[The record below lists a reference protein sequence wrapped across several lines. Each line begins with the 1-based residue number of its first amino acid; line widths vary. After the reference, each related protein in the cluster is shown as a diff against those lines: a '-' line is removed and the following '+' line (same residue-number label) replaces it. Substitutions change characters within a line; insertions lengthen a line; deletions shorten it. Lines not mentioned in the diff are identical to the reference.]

1 MRGRGGHGG
10 GLRDRHNRL
19 QTKPAGAGKRLF
31 SNIAVADRQ
40 HTMKTPIRILL
51 LAASLALLSACAQ
64 QPTAQA
70 SDPEVAQALQAFPQA
85 EPGYR
90 RHVIVLPPRNDEDQR
105 RVELTGGKVMP
116 VDCNVHG
123 MDGQFNQQDVQGWG
137 YTYWTLESEQQVR
150 STMMMCPD
158 NRKHDAFVQ
167 TESVLIRYNSRL
179 PVVVFVPEGL
189 SLRWRIWEAGTMHDA
204 PVG

>member
-1 MRGRGGHGG
+1 
-10 GLRDRHNRL
+10 
-19 QTKPAGAGKRLF
+19 
-31 SNIAVADRQ
+31 
-40 HTMKTPIRILL
+40 MKTPIRILL

-70 SDPEVAQALQAFPQA
+70 PGPEVAQALQAFPPA